1 MQFSKKITSKRCS
14 HDSHIL
20 CINGERGRVW
30 FEAVLCSTC
39 SLHVHTLIRN
49 HTVDWC
55 YGTVLMIHHI
65 WVYTDKAWELGIWTS
80 KHQIATWQSS
90 LTSVEFHVCFLVFWL
105 IYWYC
110 ILWKFDLKWISKANK
125 TNNTSGLPFQLETFA
140 PNWRIEA
147 VIAVDC
153 MYGKFHFAHFSL
165 KLLYLLIV
173 QCTKH
178 RVSCLGS

>member
-90 LTSVEFHVCFLVFWL
+90 LTSVEFRVCFLVFWL
-105 IYWYC
+105 IYLYC

-125 TNNTSGLPFQLETFA
+125 TNNTSAFPSS
-140 PNWRIEA
+140 WRRLLLIEE
-147 VIAVDC
+147 
-153 MYGKFHFAHFSL
+153 L
-165 KLLYLLIV
+165 KLSLQLTTCMANFILH
-173 QCTKH
+173 TS
-178 RVSCLGS
+178 VSNFYISW